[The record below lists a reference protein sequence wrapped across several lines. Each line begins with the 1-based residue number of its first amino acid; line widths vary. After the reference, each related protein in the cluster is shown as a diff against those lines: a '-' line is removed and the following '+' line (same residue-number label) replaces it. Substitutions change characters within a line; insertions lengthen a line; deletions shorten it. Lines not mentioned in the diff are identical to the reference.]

1 MREIPQAK
9 KKKDYDGKGFT
20 TVQKSQG
27 TDRLLRPGGG
37 RGFSESVVY
46 QKFPPQKNN
55 YQWKLYPLLAIY
67 SNFKNTPSPS
77 NPV

>member
-27 TDRLLRPGGG
+27 TDRLLRPRGG
-37 RGFSESVVY
+37 RGFSEKCGVS
-46 QKFPPQKNN
+46 KLFPPQKNN
-55 YQWKLYPLLAIY
+55 YQ
-67 SNFKNTPSPS
+67 
-77 NPV
+77 